1 MKKGKCNKSING
13 VLIGILFLF
22 AMFIPHC
29 VAAQKVV
36 ALDTIIHCN
45 EVVYGKKFY
54 AICQTMLIE
63 LAGSKPG
70 YMKPCIGLFV
80 YYNPSTGK
88 TAFPDIVG
96 VHKADKEMLVTGKAD
111 FEVFAIDKDVNGYNE
126 HFGKDIGVLGE
137 TGKYF
142 AIRAKVHYDGSKKD
156 YDRLQVKYKVKL
168 IDKEKYEKKYK
179 W

>member
-1 MKKGKCNKSING
+1 MKVFTIIFCF
-13 VLIGILFLF
+13 LLAFLF
-22 AMFIPHC
+22 PRQI
-29 VAAQKVV
+29 VAQKTV

-54 AICQTMLIE
+54 GICQTMLIE
-63 LAGSKPG
+63 LAGSKQG

-142 AIRAKVHYDGSKKD
+142 AIRAKVHYDGSKENPNSSRQSIK
-156 YDRLQVKYKVKL
+156 
-168 IDKEKYEKKYK
+168 
-179 W
+179 